1 MAGSWP
7 EDEYDVAE
15 PPLSRVDYKSQV
27 FFNLD
32 EQAMPVIVDV
42 ATEDASDTDFESL
55 ESDESGWGDGID
67 DTIASDIDIEVVKGP
82 SPTDLRGFKGGMLRE
97 LFEEIDRENEGRRE
111 AIKGG
116 GIETRSENDETLRE
130 EILEG
135 PEEAAGL
142 EIESTIAT
150 RAEGE
155 LRGQIEEIF
164 RMELG
169 EEADRIFG
177 GVPEN
182 QTPPLIGPTAVEAA
196 DKTTEEATAQPFI
209 PTLSTEKIIPDE
221 LKEPPPIPSRSP
233 SRPGTAMA
241 NRKLLNDA
249 PGIFPPAQPCDSTLS
264 LPPAKPTGSSMSSPR
279 SSRFF
284 EDLGDPAATTATSIE
299 IPQENPISSPLL
311 PISSPLL
318 PTSPPPLPTSPPLLP
333 PSRQASDESSATE
346 PLKKKSKKQS
356 SFFSFC
362 GLGLLFR
369 RTKSKGP
376 KGPKAPVPKK
386 ERKISTGSLVKR

>member
-15 PPLSRVDYKSQV
+15 PPLSRGDYKSQV

-32 EQAMPVIVDV
+32 EQAIPVIVGV
-42 ATEDASDTDFESL
+42 AAEDASDTDFESL

-67 DTIASDIDIEVVKGP
+67 DTMASDIDIEVVKSP
-82 SPTDLRGFKGGMLRE
+82 SPTNLGGFKGGMLRE
-97 LFEEIDRENEGRRE
+97 LFEEIDRENEGRRG
-111 AIKGG
+111 AIKEVE
-116 GIETRSENDETLRE
+116 IETRSEDDEALRE

-135 PEEAAGL
+135 PEEAAGS
-142 EIESTIAT
+142 EIESAIAT
-150 RAEGE
+150 RAESE

-169 EEADRIFG
+169 EEADRVFG
-177 GVPEN
+177 SAPES

-196 DKTTEEATAQPFI
+196 DKKATTQPFI
-209 PTLSTEKIIPDE
+209 PTLSIEEIIPIPDE

-233 SRPGTAMA
+233 SRPGTSMA
-241 NRKLLNDA
+241 NRRPFNDA
-249 PGIFPPAQPCDSTLS
+249 PGILPPAQPCDSSLS
-264 LPPAKPTGSSMSSPR
+264 LPPARPTGSSMSSPR

-299 IPQENPISSPLL
+299 IPQENPISSPL
-311 PISSPLL
+311 P
-318 PTSPPPLPTSPPLLP
+318 PTSPLSLPMSPPPLP

-362 GLGLLFR
+362 GLGLLFKR
-369 RTKSKGP
+369 NKSKEP

-386 ERKISTGSLVKR
+386 VRTISISSLVKR